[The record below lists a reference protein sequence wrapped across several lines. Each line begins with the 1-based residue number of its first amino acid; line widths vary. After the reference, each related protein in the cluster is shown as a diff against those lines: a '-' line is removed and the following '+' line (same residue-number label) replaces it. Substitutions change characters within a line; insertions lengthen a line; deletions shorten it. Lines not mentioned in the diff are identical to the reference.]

1 MRKKSIILF
10 TSVALIVG
18 TLACGGEEE
27 QQQPVQEPEPTE
39 PTQVEPRDGTV
50 GDDVQGYEGRPETI
64 GSPEITPIVSLIGPR
79 LRAW

>member
-1 MRKKSIILF
+1 MGKKSTILF
-10 TSVALIVG
+10 TSLALIVG

-50 GDDVQGYEGRPETI
+50 GDDVQGYEGGPETT
-64 GSPEITPIVSLIGPR
+64 GSPVIALVASPIGLG
-79 LRAW
+79 LRA